1 MINKPYSRLYSHIFN
16 GCYAAL
22 MFVVVVF
29 FLIYGVEVFFKVRGG
44 FTVPRVS
51 SGVTISSTRTPIV
64 KSSSAAAAS
73 EKPLLSELSEE
84 KAKASQQSQE
94 CSTPK
99 RGRGVRGQ
107 RPSNGVIFSN
117 DNQEVHCGMAF

>member
-1 MINKPYSRLYSHIFN
+1 
-16 GCYAAL
+16 

-84 KAKASQQSQE
+84 MAKASAQQSQE
-94 CSTPK
+94 CTTPK
-99 RGRGVRGQ
+99 RSRGVRGQ

-117 DNQEVHCGMAF
+117 DNQEVGVYCTLNEAYYMKLVYSLHK

>member
-1 MINKPYSRLYSHIFN
+1 
-16 GCYAAL
+16 

-64 KSSSAAAAS
+64 KSSSSAAAS

-84 KAKASQQSQE
+84 KAKASAQQSQE
-94 CSTPK
+94 CTTPK
-99 RGRGVRGQ
+99 RSRGVRGQ
-107 RPSNGVIFSN
+107 RPSSGVIFSS
-117 DNQEVHCGMAF
+117 DNQEVHCGMVVYSILNKA

>member
-1 MINKPYSRLYSHIFN
+1 
-16 GCYAAL
+16 

-64 KSSSAAAAS
+64 KSSAAAS

-117 DNQEVHCGMAF
+117 DNQEVHGGMAF

>member
-1 MINKPYSRLYSHIFN
+1 
-16 GCYAAL
+16 

-73 EKPLLSELSEE
+73 KKPLLSNENSV
-84 KAKASQQSQE
+84 ASQQSQE